1 MMKGR
6 IKMSDDDK
14 FGVCGFISIITMILS
29 TIAFKEWG
37 FPIWLGVI
45 LSFSISLVVFIFI
58 YHKCTKKK

>member
-14 FGVCGFISIITMILS
+14 SGVCGFISIITMILS
-29 TIAFKEWG
+29 AIAFKEWG

-45 LSFSISLVVFIFI
+45 LSFSISLAVFIFI
-58 YHKCTKKK
+58 YHKWTK